1 MMWSKVRLKKTG
13 PPAGTRAFQNTR
25 DTNTARL
32 SNQLPAAEILRA
44 FGAAAMT
51 AVLTQRLSRHDAVG
65 MAFARRDAVG
75 MAFARHDAAGRSC
88 QP

>member
-1 MMWSKVRLKKTG
+1 
-13 PPAGTRAFQNTR
+13 
-25 DTNTARL
+25 
-32 SNQLPAAEILRA
+32 
-44 FGAAAMT
+44 MT